1 MAEVSLSGKIKRKMT
16 LVPIDK
22 DRSSGMPRA
31 IFINNYLWVSWTDS
45 NQVRLGRLKANIETS
60 D

>member
-1 MAEVSLSGKIKRKMT
+1 MAEVSLSGKIKRKIT

-31 IFINNYLWVSWTDS
+31 IFSNNYLWVSWTGS
-45 NQVRLGRLKANIETS
+45 NQVRLGRLKANIETG